1 MFADNYKLVLAKI
14 GSAAKRAGRN
24 PMDIT
29 LIAVTKSAVIEDIKL
44 AFEQGIKDF
53 GANRVQE
60 EADKV
65 RSITGARWH
74 FIGHLQRNKVKYV
87 LPVYSSVQTLDRI
100 SLAGEL
106 QRYAVKLDQMVR
118 VLIQVNISGEKSKF
132 GLPPDDLAGFLK
144 EIRGCDR
151 LKVQGLMTMAP
162 FVDDPEMARPYFRQL
177 RQLRD
182 KNARPDLDLPELSM
196 GMTNDFEV
204 AVEEGATMVRIG
216 SALFGIK

>member
-1 MFADNYKLVLAKI
+1 LFADNYKLVLAKI
-14 GSAAKRAGRN
+14 DSAAKRAGRN

>member
-1 MFADNYKLVLAKI
+1 LFADNYKLVLAKI